1 MTKWSLHYELFPL
14 YIKAQLGIFKWIIY
28 LHKKL
33 MHVYFIKKNYIG
45 STFDIICKP
54 FGFVQKLIEGMRQLV
69 DHNV

>member
-1 MTKWSLHYELFPL
+1 
-14 YIKAQLGIFKWIIY
+14 
-28 LHKKL
+28 